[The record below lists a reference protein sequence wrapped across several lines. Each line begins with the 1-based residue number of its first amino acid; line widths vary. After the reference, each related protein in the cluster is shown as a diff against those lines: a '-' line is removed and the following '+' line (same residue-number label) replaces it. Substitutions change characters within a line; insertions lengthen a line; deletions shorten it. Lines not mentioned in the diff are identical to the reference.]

1 MAAFTNKRKR
11 ILLTSLSG
19 QLGGME
25 LRLADEARFLS
36 KIDLQPVLSVS
47 PFPGRDPWL
56 DGLVKEIPNCETYEF
71 NPPPF
76 FDEWKWHR
84 FNFVRANA
92 RWPIRLRQQKIDLAH
107 IFYAWTSDGGSRLWL
122 CHKAGIPCVLSVHN
136 AFPTERYLPWHDR
149 LMREAFASVKGL
161 YGVSESALDHF
172 LATYGRYIRT
182 NTELSVIPNFADT
195 ARFIPSP
202 ARRQSTKD
210 ALGIPEEGI
219 VIGSIGRIEKQKEPL
234 KLLEVFNRIWQSRT
248 DVFLVLCGKGP
259 LAAEVEKIVDGKPWR
274 SQVRLLGFRPDVE
287 NVFPAI
293 DIHVLLSKQEGF
305 GIATAEAMSCAVP
318 VIATDVPGSRDVLK
332 DSNAG
337 MLVPYGDLETTIKTI
352 LWMIESPDQ
361 RRVMGESGRDH
372 VLKYFSK
379 SICEQNLDCF
389 YNKMLS
395 ANP

>member
-1 MAAFTNKRKR
+1 MTAFPSKQKRV
-11 ILLTSLSG
+11 LLTSLSG

-36 KIDLQPVLSVS
+36 KMDFLPVLSVS

-56 DGLVKEIPNCETYEF
+56 EGLRKEIPDCETFEF

-84 FNFVRANA
+84 LNFFRANA
-92 RWPIRLRQQKIDLAH
+92 HWPIRLRRQKIDLAH
-107 IFYAWTSDGGSRLWL
+107 VFYAWTSYGGSRLWL

-136 AFPTERYLPWHDR
+136 AFPTEHYLPWHDR
-149 LMREAFASVKGL
+149 LMREAFASVRGL
-161 YGVSESALDHF
+161 YAVSESALDHF
-172 LATYGRYIRT
+172 LTTYGHYIRKGV
-182 NTELSVIPNFADT
+182 ELSVIPNFADT
-195 ARFIPSP
+195 ARFMPSP
-202 ARRQSTKD
+202 ERRRRTRQ
-210 ALGIPEEGI
+210 ALGIPDEGI

-234 KLLEVFNRIWQSRT
+234 MLLEVFDRIWQSRT

-259 LAAEVEKIVDGKPWR
+259 LTAEVKKIVDSKPWR
-274 SQVRLLGFRPDVE
+274 RHVRLLGFRPDVE
-287 NVFPAI
+287 SVFPAI

-337 MLVPYGDLETTIKTI
+337 MRVPYGDLETTTKTI
-352 LWMIESPDQ
+352 LRMIDSPDQ
-361 RRVMGESGRDH
+361 RRLMGESGRDH
-372 VLKYFSK
+372 VVNRFSK
-379 SICEQNLDCF
+379 TNWEKNLAGF
-389 YNKMLS
+389 YSKMLP